1 MANPNP
7 QNKFQKGNKVAG
19 RKPGQLCLAFEQRR
33 GDKRSAIFGAWFS
46 AGIAV
51 GEWAT
56 ARAGTWDICGLP
68 GSRIGLLQSMPRF
81 IQSRIGSAD
90 SQPALN
96 SMARLLFFT
105 HLQQCELLS
114 S

>member
-56 ARAGTWDICGLP
+56 ARGRDLGYLWFTWV
-68 GSRIGLLQSMPRF
+68 
-81 IQSRIGSAD
+81 
-90 SQPALN
+90 
-96 SMARLLFFT
+96 T
-105 HLQQCELLS
+105 HWTPPIYAQVHPK
-114 S
+114 

>member
-7 QNKFQKGNKVAG
+7 VSKFQKGNKVAG

-68 GSRIGLLQSMPRF
+68 GSRIDSSNLCPGSSKVGLV
-81 IQSRIGSAD
+81 
-90 SQPALN
+90 
-96 SMARLLFFT
+96 LLIRN
-105 HLQQCELLS
+105 LLS
-114 S
+114 TQWPAYYFSPIFNSANY